1 MNDEKSKIVRSQ
13 AKPWPKPTS
22 TPTMFQMLR
31 NFSKEVVNYIKEGAP
46 NVTAEDYADRLD
58 ACNKCPHLK
67 KESMRCGLCGCLL
80 EHKAKWKTT
89 VCPDKPERWKS
100 QITEE
105 ERKRLEDEQIRKNT
119 ELHEQKQKNN
129 VTCEKI

>member
-67 KESMRCGLCGCLL
+67 KESMRCGLCGCMLQL
-80 EHKAKWKTT
+80 KAKFL
-89 VCPDKPERWKS
+89 
-100 QITEE
+100 Q
-105 ERKRLEDEQIRKNT
+105 
-119 ELHEQKQKNN
+119 
-129 VTCEKI
+129 